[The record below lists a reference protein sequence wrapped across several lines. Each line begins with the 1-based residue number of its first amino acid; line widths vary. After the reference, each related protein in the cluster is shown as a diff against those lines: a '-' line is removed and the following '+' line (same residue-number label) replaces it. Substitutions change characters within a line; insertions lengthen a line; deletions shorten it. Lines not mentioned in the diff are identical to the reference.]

1 MRASW
6 LPLGAACAL
15 FLTGCS
21 FGPDEASEPSAK
33 GFVVGDEPYAVRAGA
48 SVLAEGGS
56 AADAATAMYFTLSV
70 TYPVAAG
77 LGGGGLC
84 IVHDAESGWTENIEF
99 LARDASSGG
108 AYAVPGNVRGFA
120 VLQGAYGR
128 LPWQRDVVNA
138 EQLASAGFP
147 ISSALAARIAGAQ
160 DVIRLDA
167 ALAAEFL
174 DESGKAK
181 GAAASGVN
189 PDLGQTLSAIRTQ
202 GAAGFY
208 RGAIGEKL
216 AAYSSAQGGGLSAAE
231 LDAFTAART
240 LSVPVPMGALTAYLP
255 REQVGAGAFA
265 SAMLSDIQG
274 DSPDLLANNTAHTI
288 ALATAR
294 ALDRFKIASLPQ
306 DLGATGFATMDSNGQ
321 AVACAV
327 TMNGP
332 FGSGRTAEGTG
343 VTLARAPSMG
353 QTGFASAFLAPAI
366 AMSGDSVALVGA
378 GAGGPNGTASI
389 LYSLLRLSGGQA
401 LSSTA
406 DLRTTGAAP
415 YETVNVI
422 ACQSGACAALAD
434 PGAQGL
440 GIAATK

>member
-21 FGPDEASEPSAK
+21 FGLGKASEPSAK

-48 SVLAEGGS
+48 SVLTEGGS
-56 AADAATAMYFTLSV
+56 AADAATAMYFTMSV

-84 IVHDAESGWTENIEF
+84 IVHDAESGRTENIEF
-99 LARDASSGG
+99 LARDASSAG

-147 ISSALAARIAGAQ
+147 ISSALAVRIGGAQ

-181 GAAASGVN
+181 AAGARGVS

-202 GAAGFY
+202 GASGFY

-231 LDAFTAART
+231 LDAFTVVRT
-240 LSVPVPMGALTAYLP
+240 LSVPVPMGALTVYLP

-274 DSPDLLANNTAHTI
+274 DSPDLLANNGAHTI

-306 DLGATGFATMDSNGQ
+306 DLGATGFAAMDSNGQ

-353 QTGFASAFLAPAI
+353 QTGLASAFLAPAV

-422 ACQSGACAALAD
+422 ACPSGACAALAD

>member
-15 FLTGCS
+15 LLAGCS
-21 FGPDEASEPSAK
+21 FGLGEASEPSAK

-56 AADAATAMYFTLSV
+56 AADAVTAMYFTLSV

-84 IVHDAESGWTENIEF
+84 IVHDTENGRTEDIEF
-99 LARDASSGG
+99 LARDASGGG

-120 VLQGAYGR
+120 VIQGAYGR

-147 ISSALAARIAGAQ
+147 ISSALAMRIAAAQ
-160 DVIRLDA
+160 DVVRLDA
-167 ALAAEFL
+167 GLAAEFL

-181 GAAASGVN
+181 AGGARAVN
-189 PDLGQTLSAIRTQ
+189 ADLGQTLSAIRTQ

-208 RGAIGEKL
+208 RGAVAGKI
-216 AAYSSAQGGGLSAAE
+216 AVYSSAQGGALTTAE
-231 LDAFTAART
+231 LDSYTAART
-240 LSVPVPMGALTAYLP
+240 LSLPVSMGALSTYLP

-274 DSPDLLANNTAHTI
+274 NSPDLLANNSAHTI

-306 DLGATGFATMDSNGQ
+306 DLGATGFAAIDSNGQ

-343 VTLARAPSMG
+343 VALARAPSVG
-353 QTGFASAFLAPAI
+353 QTGLASAFLAPVI
-366 AMSGDSVALVGA
+366 AMSGDSVVLAGA

-389 LYSLLRLSGGQA
+389 LYTLVRLSAGQV
-401 LSSTA
+401 LGSSQ

-422 ACQSGACAALAD
+422 ACQSGTCAALAD

-440 GIAATK
+440 GVAASK